1 MELFPGQGIEKT
13 DSNGVVVVPMVAFL
27 DPPQLVKLPQL
38 LGALRALQLAGPSRI
53 ASAGK

>member
-1 MELFPGQGIEKT
+1 MELFPEQGIEKT
-13 DSNGVVVVPMVAFL
+13 DSNGAVVVPMAPFP

-53 ASAGK
+53 SSAGK